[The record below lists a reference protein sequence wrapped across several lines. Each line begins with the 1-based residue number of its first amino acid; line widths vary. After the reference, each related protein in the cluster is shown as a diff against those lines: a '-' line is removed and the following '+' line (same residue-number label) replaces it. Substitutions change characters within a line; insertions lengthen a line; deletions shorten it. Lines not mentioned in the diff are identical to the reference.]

1 MYSFWNETSDCKC
14 KEIKDFAAISH
25 FAKQDWD
32 MTLAT
37 KKKTKQKKT
46 THQLALNCL
55 VFNHVQYV
63 VFSLF
68 SAKSEDA
75 PVNRTS

>member
-37 KKKTKQKKT
+37 NKKNP

-68 SAKSEDA
+68 STKSEDA

>member
-37 KKKTKQKKT
+37 KKKQNKKKQ
-46 THQLALNCL
+46 
-55 VFNHVQYV
+55 
-63 VFSLF
+63 
-68 SAKSEDA
+68 
-75 PVNRTS
+75 PTSWH

>member
-1 MYSFWNETSDCKC
+1 MYSFWNETSDCKY

-32 MTLAT
+32 MI
-37 KKKTKQKKT
+37 
-46 THQLALNCL
+46 HQLALHCL

>member
-1 MYSFWNETSDCKC
+1 M
-14 KEIKDFAAISH
+14 KDFAAISH

-37 KKKTKQKKT
+37 KKKPKQKTT